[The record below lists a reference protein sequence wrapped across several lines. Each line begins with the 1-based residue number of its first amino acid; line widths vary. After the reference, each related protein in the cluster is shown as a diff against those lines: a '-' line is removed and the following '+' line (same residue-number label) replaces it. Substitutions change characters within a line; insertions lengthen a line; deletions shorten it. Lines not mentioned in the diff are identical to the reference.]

1 MKTVICDVLCSAE
14 PSSITTEPS
23 KGEEDLCE
31 THLQRLES
39 DSSVDQHE
47 QPALSEKQISGSDG
61 DGQHSDKQVLSCCNS
76 SQLST
81 EGDAENSNS
90 TKAVENN

>member
-1 MKTVICDVLCSAE
+1 MLWSSE
-14 PSSITTEPS
+14 PSSTKTGPS

-31 THLQRLES
+31 THLQRLQSE
-39 DSSVDQHE
+39 SSVDQNE

-81 EGDAENSNS
+81 EGDAKDSNS
-90 TKAVENN
+90 TKAAENN

>member
-1 MKTVICDVLCSAE
+1 MKTVICDMLWSSE
-14 PSSITTEPS
+14 PSSTKTEPS
-23 KGEEDLCE
+23 KGEEDLC
-31 THLQRLES
+31 QRLES
-39 DSSVDQHE
+39 ESSVDQHE
-47 QPALSEKQISGSDG
+47 QPALSEERISGSDG